1 MNLSSSIG
9 SKYELQIR
17 NDWRQTI
24 TVAWVHYINSFS
36 GDIFIVNQTYS
47 SIGSFKNYIISLA
60 NELMVGIKF
69 LKEWLHIPREY
80 YSVPLETV
88 TQAL

>member
-24 TVAWVHYINSFS
+24 TVAGVHYINSFS
-36 GDIFIVNQTYS
+36 GDIFIVNQTW
-47 SIGSFKNYIISLA
+47 SFKNYIISLA

>member
-24 TVAWVHYINSFS
+24 TVAGVHYINSFS
-36 GDIFIVNQTYS
+36 GDIFIVNQT
-47 SIGSFKNYIISLA
+47 GSFKNYIISLA

-69 LKEWLHIPREY
+69 LKVWLHIPREY